1 MKNRRIL
8 ILFGIL
14 LGVVAV
20 VVLSGVVFTVKDVT
34 VSISNAYSELDSGEV
49 EDKLSDIK
57 GKNIFFLSE
66 KELTARI
73 EKEFP
78 YAAVLGI
85 ERQFP
90 STLLI
95 RMRERYETYTVKYQD
110 RYLHLDGT
118 GTILKIS
125 GNLENPMPAGVIK
138 TNVFVN
144 LDEED
149 CNEPVLGDKL
159 SLKSGSIKVHLLDQ
173 LFLQSRATSFEF
185 RQLVK
190 SVDLSLPSQAEIV
203 FYSGAKYVFN
213 SYGRELSDGSDTIQ
227 EYCRWLYYTYER
239 IDVAD
244 RSRAEINLTVNASG
258 KLEISSNIGNFGDLL
273 KLGLPE

>member
-14 LGVVAV
+14 LGFVAV
-20 VVLSGVVFTVKDVT
+20 AVLSGVVFTVKDVT
-34 VSISNAYSELDSGEV
+34 VSISNAYSELDAGEV
-49 EDKLSDIK
+49 EDRLSDIK

-66 KELTARI
+66 KELTSVI

-85 ERQFP
+85 ERRFP
-90 STLLI
+90 SAIVI
-95 RMRERYETYTVKYQD
+95 RMRERYETYTVKYRD
-110 RYLHLDGT
+110 RYVHLDGT

-125 GNLENPMPAGVIK
+125 GNLENPVSAGVVK

-149 CNEPVLGDKL
+149 WNEPVLGDKL
-159 SLKSGSIKVHLLDQ
+159 SLKSGDTKVRLLDQ

-190 SVDLSLPSQAEIV
+190 SVDLSLPGQAEIE

-213 SYGRELSDGSDTIQ
+213 SYGRELSDGSDTVQ

-239 IDVAD
+239 IDVSD
-244 RSRAEINLTVNASG
+244 RSKAEINFTVNASG
-258 KLEISSNIGNFGDLL
+258 KLEVSSNIGNFGDLL
-273 KLGLPE
+273 